1 MLRDVGF
8 LIFTGIWRTNWL
20 IMLITNSFFMKQS
33 TIMRSIRVV
42 FTGLLLF
49 AIQTFL
55 FAQEKAINVDVNEAE
70 IGNWF
75 ERNWKWVVGGV
86 VLLLIIVL
94 FGGGGSRRRTTT
106 VVRKDDL
113 GNVKSVTTT
122 EVTD

>member
-1 MLRDVGF
+1 
-8 LIFTGIWRTNWL
+8 
-20 IMLITNSFFMKQS
+20 MKHS
-33 TIMRSIRVV
+33 TIARGTRIL
-42 FTGLLLF
+42 FTGLLLL

-55 FAQEKAINVDVNEAE
+55 FAQDKAIEVNEAQ

-86 VLLLIIVL
+86 VLLLLIVL
-94 FGGGGSRRRTTT
+94 FSGGSSSKRKTTT

-122 EVTD
+122 EVSD

>member
-1 MLRDVGF
+1 
-8 LIFTGIWRTNWL
+8 
-20 IMLITNSFFMKQS
+20 MKQS
-33 TIMRSIRVV
+33 TIKLGVRVI

-55 FAQEKAINVDVNEAE
+55 FAQDKAIEVNEAVV
-70 IGNWF
+70 GNWF

-86 VLLLIIVL
+86 LLVLVIAL
-94 FGGGGSRRRTTT
+94 FSGSSSSRRRTTT

>member
-1 MLRDVGF
+1 
-8 LIFTGIWRTNWL
+8 
-20 IMLITNSFFMKQS
+20 
-33 TIMRSIRVV
+33 MRGARII

-49 AIQTFL
+49 AIQTL
-55 FAQEKAINVDVNEAE
+55 LYAQDKAIEVNEAQ

-86 VLLLIIVL
+86 VLLLVIIL
-94 FGGGGSRRRTTT
+94 FSSSSSRRKTTT

-122 EVTD
+122 EVND

>member
-1 MLRDVGF
+1 
-8 LIFTGIWRTNWL
+8 
-20 IMLITNSFFMKQS
+20 MKHS
-33 TIMRSIRVV
+33 TITRGIRVV

-55 FAQEKAINVDVNEAE
+55 FAQDKAIEVNEAQ

-86 VLLLIIVL
+86 VLLLIIV
-94 FGGGGSRRRTTT
+94 FAGGRSARRKTTT
-106 VVRKDDL
+106 VVRKDDY

>member
-1 MLRDVGF
+1 
-8 LIFTGIWRTNWL
+8 
-20 IMLITNSFFMKQS
+20 MKHSIIKQ
-33 TIMRSIRVV
+33 SIRVV
-42 FTGLLLF
+42 FTGLLLL
-49 AIQTFL
+49 AIQTFI
-55 FAQEKAINVDVNEAE
+55 FAQEKAIEVNEAE

-86 VLLLIIVL
+86 VLVL
-94 FGGGGSRRRTTT
+94 VIAMFSGGGSRRRTTT

>member
-1 MLRDVGF
+1 
-8 LIFTGIWRTNWL
+8 
-20 IMLITNSFFMKQS
+20 MKQS
-33 TIMRSIRVV
+33 TIKRSIRVV

-49 AIQTFL
+49 AIQTIL
-55 FAQEKAINVDVNEAE
+55 FAQEKAIDVNVNEAE

-86 VLLLIIVL
+86 VLVLIIAL
-94 FGGGGSRRRTTT
+94 FSGSSARRKTTT

>member
-1 MLRDVGF
+1 
-8 LIFTGIWRTNWL
+8 
-20 IMLITNSFFMKQS
+20 
-33 TIMRSIRVV
+33 MRSARVV
-42 FTGLLLF
+42 FTGVLLL

-55 FAQEKAINVDVNEAE
+55 FAQDKAIEVNETE

-75 ERNWKWVVGGV
+75 ERNWKWVLGGV
-86 VLLLIIVL
+86 ILLILIVL
-94 FGGGGSRRRTTT
+94 FSGSSSRRKTTT

>member
-1 MLRDVGF
+1 
-8 LIFTGIWRTNWL
+8 
-20 IMLITNSFFMKQS
+20 
-33 TIMRSIRVV
+33 MRGVRVI

-55 FAQEKAINVDVNEAE
+55 FAQDKAIEVDEAQ

-86 VLLLIIVL
+86 VLLLVIIL
-94 FGGGGSRRRTTT
+94 FGSSSSSRRKTTT

>member
-1 MLRDVGF
+1 
-8 LIFTGIWRTNWL
+8 
-20 IMLITNSFFMKQS
+20 MKQS
-33 TIMRSIRVV
+33 TITRSIRVI

-55 FAQEKAINVDVNEAE
+55 FAQEKAIEVNEAE

-86 VLLLIIVL
+86 VLVL
-94 FGGGGSRRRTTT
+94 VIALFSGGGSRRRTTT

-122 EVTD
+122 EVSD

>member
-1 MLRDVGF
+1 MLPDVAQELAEYSLF
-8 LIFTGIWRTNWL
+8 
-20 IMLITNSFFMKQS
+20 TNSHYMKQS
-33 TIMRSIRVV
+33 IFTRSIRVV

-55 FAQEKAINVDVNEAE
+55 FAQEKAIEVNEAE
-70 IGNWF
+70 IGSWF

-94 FGGGGSRRRTTT
+94 FSGSSSRRKTTT

-122 EVTD
+122 EVSD

>member
-1 MLRDVGF
+1 
-8 LIFTGIWRTNWL
+8 
-20 IMLITNSFFMKQS
+20 MKHS
-33 TIMRSIRVV
+33 TIMRSIRVI

-55 FAQEKAINVDVNEAE
+55 FAQEKAIEVNEAQ

-86 VLLLIIVL
+86 VLVILIGL
-94 FGGGGSRRRTTT
+94 FSGGGSRRRTTT

-122 EVTD
+122 EVSD